1 MVRCFVLV
9 FAFLLA
15 LLGQALAQSCTTYPN
30 TLTNGT
36 NADASQVM
44 GNFNYVLPCVRDKL
58 TAARTYYVR
67 TDGND
72 SNTGLVNT
80 AAGAFLTV
88 QKAINVAATL
98 DSNNFDVTIQL
109 AQGQG
114 AVTFA
119 LGSGLVA
126 KTMIGGGSVIIV
138 GDETTPS
145 NVVLDCGA
153 TNGTGLLADAT
164 KTVYQVRGVKLTAA
178 GAGTS
183 FGLYA
188 FHGGYIQF
196 QNIVFGAGWLQ
207 QLRAA
212 DAGLLAATGNFSIAG
227 SASGGGGGLALS
239 AVAGIIRVQNV
250 TITISSGLAF
260 DNFVGSN
267 SCGVVVLTGI
277 TWAGSS
283 FAGPRYSLIGNGVLN
298 SGGQAT
304 TWIPGG
310 AAGTTATGGQYI

>member
-1 MVRCFVLV
+1 MRSFWRCWTNLTRKTN
-9 FAFLLA
+9 A
-15 LLGQALAQSCTTYPN
+15 YPN

-58 TAARTYYVR
+58 TAPRTYYVR

-80 AAGAFLTV
+80 AAGAFLTI

-119 LGSGLVA
+119 DGAGLVA
-126 KTMIGGGSVIIV
+126 KSMIGGGSVIIL
-138 GDETTPS
+138 GDEATPA

-153 TNGTGLLADAT
+153 TNATGLLADAT
-164 KTVYQVRGVKLTAA
+164 KTVYQVRGVKLTAS
-178 GAGTS
+178 GAGSS
-183 FGLYA
+183 FALYA

-196 QNIVFGAGWLQ
+196 QNIVIGAGWIQ
-207 QLRAA
+207 QLRAV
-212 DAGLLAATGNFSIAG
+212 DTGLLTATGNFSIVAG
-227 SASGGGGGLALS
+227 ASGGVALS
-239 AVAGIIRVQNV
+239 SVAGIIRIQNV
-250 TITISSGLAF
+250 AITISSGLTFDAF
-260 DNFVGSN
+260 VSATT
-267 SCGVVVLTGI
+267 CGVVILAGI
-277 TWAGSS
+277 TWSGSS
-283 FAGPRYSLIGNGVLN
+283 FTGTRYSLAANGVL
-298 SGGQAT
+298 STGGQAA
-304 TWIPGG
+304 TWIPGS
-310 AAGTTATGGQYI
+310 AAGTAATGGQYL

>member
-1 MVRCFVLV
+1 
-9 FAFLLA
+9 
-15 LLGQALAQSCTTYPN
+15 
-30 TLTNGT
+30 
-36 NADASQVM
+36 M

-58 TAARTYYVR
+58 TTARTYYVR

-80 AAGAFLTV
+80 AAGAFLTI

-98 DSNNFDVTIQL
+98 DSNNFDVTIQI

-119 LGSGLVA
+119 LGTGLVA
-126 KTMIGGGSVIIV
+126 KSMIGGGSIIIV
-138 GDETTPS
+138 GDETTPA

-153 TNGTGLLADAT
+153 TNATGLLADAT
-164 KTVYQVRGVKLTAA
+164 KTVYQVRGIKLTAS

-196 QNIVFGAGWLQ
+196 QNIVIGAGWLQ
-207 QLRAA
+207 QIRAV
-212 DAGLLAATGNFSIAG
+212 DTGLLTATGNFSIAG
-227 SASGGGGGLALS
+227 GASGGGAGSALA
-239 AVAGIIRVQNV
+239 AVAGIIRVQGV
-250 TITISSGLAF
+250 TITISSGLTF
-260 DNFVGSN
+260 DNFVASNTSGAVLLGS
-267 SCGVVVLTGI
+267 V

-283 FAGPRYSLIGNGVLN
+283 FSGARYSLVANGVLN
-298 SGGQAT
+298 TGGQAT
-304 TWIPGG
+304 TWIPGN